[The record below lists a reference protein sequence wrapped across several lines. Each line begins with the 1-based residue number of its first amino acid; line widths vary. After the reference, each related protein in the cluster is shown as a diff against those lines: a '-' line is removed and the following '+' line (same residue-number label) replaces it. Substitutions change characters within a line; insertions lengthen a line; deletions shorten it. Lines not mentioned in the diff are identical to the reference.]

1 VDAFYLNIVV
11 PTLIYLHLISS
22 IFQCSTLA
30 ASTWKVFIANCVGQS
45 RTEAIAQA
53 LAKLG
58 ILNSA
63 PLM

>member
-1 VDAFYLNIVV
+1 MWMLSILILLFQPSFIYT
-11 PTLIYLHLISS
+11 TLI
-22 IFQCSTLA
+22 
-30 ASTWKVFIANCVGQS
+30 ASTRKVFIANCGGQS

-58 ILNSA
+58 ILNSP